1 VTATTQQTKAERLTE
16 LWSQRKKAERE
27 ARLARAVVHDV
38 EEQIAEEDGDA
49 LRAEWHRLQSLAI
62 RTDDAEDDAAADA
75 AWLRMMVASHRA
87 MGTRAAPGSHRCDEI
102 NAALD
107 CGCVCGGSGRMA
119 DHPCARCTPDLSPTD
134 ASGLLAALGHSM
146 RAEASHG

>member
-1 VTATTQQTKAERLTE
+1 MDANETKADRLTG
-16 LWSQRKKAERE
+16 LWSQRQKAERE

-38 EEQIAEEDGDA
+38 EEQIAEEDGDV

-62 RTDDAEDDAAADA
+62 RTDEAQDDAAADA

-107 CGCVCGGSGRMA
+107 CDCPCQGTGMPVADALCRCQSEALAGEVCGFEM
-119 DHPCARCTPDLSPTD
+119 H
-134 ASGLLAALGHSM
+134 
-146 RAEASHG
+146 AEASHG